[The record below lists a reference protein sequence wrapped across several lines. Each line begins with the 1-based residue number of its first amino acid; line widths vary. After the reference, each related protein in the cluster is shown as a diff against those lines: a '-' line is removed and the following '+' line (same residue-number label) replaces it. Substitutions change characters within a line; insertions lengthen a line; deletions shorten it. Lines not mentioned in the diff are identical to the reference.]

1 MKHIRFVC
9 NLLLFAIILMVSNT
23 VCAASLPKMK
33 DKYVTDAAG
42 ILSKSELKQLR
53 EDVKAMCDY
62 YSTQIAVAIVS
73 TFGDYSIDEYA
84 AELCDKWNVA
94 QEDGMLVL
102 VKPKSDRE
110 RGEVMLLASPDLQD
124 VFPNSVCEEI
134 VQESM
139 IPHFKENDYFG
150 GIEAVLEYMNS
161 MSEESE
167 SSNYTPSHSDNYD
180 KHDGEHSKEKG
191 TSVFRIILEGLLAFV
206 LIAILLLLIGVVVKF
221 AVSKLNGL
229 NKKAIPCRSSTYKH
243 PTSSKKVVH
252 KPETIFDY
260 EIEEDNGYDY
270 DEDEENDSYNY
281 SEYQNRKRNIR
292 DLDDLQDEV
301 SRTDEGGFL
310 KKAVVGAL
318 IAGGGMFALK
328 NKDKV
333 ADTVKSVFGG
343 GKRKRGRPRL
353 GGKGGKPRL
362 GGGNKPKRGGSS
374 ASGSW

>member
-1 MKHIRFVC
+1 MKYIRYIC
-9 NLLLFAIILMVSNT
+9 NLLLFAVILMASNT
-23 VCAASLPKMK
+23 VCAASLPQMK

-84 AELCDKWNVA
+84 AELSDKWNVA
-94 QEDGMLVL
+94 QEDGMLIL
-102 VKPKSDRE
+102 VKPKSERE

-134 VQESM
+134 VQENM

-150 GIEAVLEYMNS
+150 GIEAVLEYMNN

-167 SSNYTPSHSDNYD
+167 SSNYTLSHSDNYD
-180 KHDGEHSKEKG
+180 KHEGEHNNGNG
-191 TSVFRIILEGLLAFV
+191 TSVFRVIFEGLLALI
-206 LIAILLLLIGVVVKF
+206 LIAVVMLLIGVVVKF
-221 AVSKLNGL
+221 AVLKLKGL
-229 NKKAIPCRSSTYKH
+229 NKKSVPYRSSIHKH
-243 PTSSKKVVH
+243 PTISKNDVH

-260 EIEEDNGYDY
+260 EIEE
-270 DEDEENDSYNY
+270 ENDDDDDDDDDSYNY
-281 SEYQNRKRNIR
+281 SDYQYRKRNIR
-292 DLDDLQDEV
+292 DMDDFQDEV

-318 IAGGGMFALK
+318 IAGGSMFALK

-343 GKRKRGRPRL
+343 GKRKSGRPRL

>member
-1 MKHIRFVC
+1 MKYIRYIC
-9 NLLLFAIILMVSNT
+9 NLLLFAVILMASNT
-23 VCAASLPKMK
+23 VCAASLPQMK

-62 YSTQIAVAIVS
+62 YSTQIAVAIV
-73 TFGDYSIDEYA
+73 
-84 AELCDKWNVA
+84 LL
-94 QEDGMLVL
+94 LVL
-102 VKPKSDRE
+102 L
-110 RGEVMLLASPDLQD
+110 VMLLASPDLQD
-124 VFPNSVCEEI
+124 VFPNLVCEEI
-134 VQESM
+134 VQENM

-150 GIEAVLEYMNS
+150 GIEAVLEYMNN

-167 SSNYTPSHSDNYD
+167 SSNYTLSHSDNYD
-180 KHDGEHSKEKG
+180 KHEGEHNNGNG
-191 TSVFRIILEGLLAFV
+191 TSVFRVIFEGLLALI
-206 LIAILLLLIGVVVKF
+206 LIAVVMLLIGVVVKF
-221 AVSKLNGL
+221 AVLKLKGL
-229 NKKAIPCRSSTYKH
+229 NKKSVPYRSSIHKH
-243 PTSSKKVVH
+243 PTISKNVVH

-260 EIEEDNGYDY
+260 EIEE
-270 DEDEENDSYNY
+270 ENDDDDDDDDDSYNY
-281 SEYQNRKRNIR
+281 SDYQYRKRNIR
-292 DLDDLQDEV
+292 DMDDFQDEV

-318 IAGGGMFALK
+318 IAGGSMFALK

-343 GKRKRGRPRL
+343 GKRKSGRPRL